1 MLIRYCIEEKKF
13 VQKHVS
19 LVLVGQAYEVVEG
32 VQELNLGP
40 QQSSK
45 SQVCL
50 FILRK
55 VNTKPVIVD
64 FKTKFIE

>member
-1 MLIRYCIEEKKF
+1 LYRKK
-13 VQKHVS
+13 KKR
-19 LVLVGQAYEVVEG
+19 LEPCLTCLVGQAYEVVEG